1 MKNLVLLGLFVL
13 FLVAVQF
20 ASGKTVDEIIE
31 KHIQVIGGFDR
42 AYRIKS
48 IYMEALVKTSAT
60 SNFLKIFKEQN
71 KFSADFNDFNM
82 QWQITD
88 EEDRFSATVS
98 SAPQNKI
105 INDVIANMQTDPQ
118 ITATL
123 VDYVGLGYQPVMTG
137 KEVING
143 NTCYKIKLTTKTGSD
158 INYWFT
164 SPGFRLMQVLI
175 EKNENEMYAEKT
187 SSTLYTNYKAV
198 DGIPMAHNIEIAIT
212 GLNENDPIKI
222 AFNTIEINQPFK
234 I

>member
-31 KHIQVIGGFDR
+31 KHIQGIGGFDN

-48 IYMEALVKTSAT
+48 IYMEGVIKTSAA
-60 SNFLKIFKEQN
+60 SGFLKIFKEQN
-71 KFSADFNDFNM
+71 KFTGDYSDFNM
-82 QWQITD
+82 RWQIAD
-88 EEDRFSATVS
+88 EEDSFSA
-98 SAPQNKI
+98 SANSNTQSKMF
-105 INDVIANMQTDPQ
+105 NDVIANMQTDPQ

-123 VDYVGLGYQPVMTG
+123 VTYVGLGYQPVMTG

-164 SPGFRLMQVLI
+164 SSGFQLMQVLI
-175 EKNENEMYAEKT
+175 EKDENGMSAKKT
-187 SSTLYTNYKAV
+187 GSTLYTNYKTI
-198 DGIPMAHNIEIAIT
+198 DGIPMAHNIEIAIA
-212 GLNENDPIKI
+212 GLNENDPVKI
-222 AFNTIEINQPFK
+222 SFNKIEINQLFK
-234 I
+234 T